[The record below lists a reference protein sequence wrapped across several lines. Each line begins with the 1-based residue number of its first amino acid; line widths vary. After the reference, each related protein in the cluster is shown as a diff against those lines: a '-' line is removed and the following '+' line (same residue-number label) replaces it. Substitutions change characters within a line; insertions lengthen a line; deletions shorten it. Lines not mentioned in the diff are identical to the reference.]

1 MTQVLEGIRV
11 LDFGRYIAGPFC
23 AALLGDLGADV
34 IRIERVGGG
43 EDRYVSPVMADGTGA
58 GFFQMNRN
66 KRSLTLNPTLPE
78 GREIVKKLVA
88 TADVVVANLPA
99 PTLKAMGLD
108 LDSLHAINPQ
118 IVLATASAFGS
129 EGPYSER
136 VGFDGIGQV
145 MSGGTY
151 LTGQPD
157 MPQRCLVPYVDFATA
172 TNCAFGT
179 LAALM
184 ARAKTGKGQMVE
196 GSLLRSAL
204 TVSNTYVIEEDILAL
219 DRQRRGN
226 RAYNAGPS
234 DIFKTKD
241 GWILAQVVG
250 NNLFKRWAMLVGCED
265 WLTDPRFKDD
275 DSRANNGEVISEK
288 MNEWC
293 ADYTSA
299 QAIAILAENRIPAG
313 EVLSPRDVLQ
323 DPQAQT
329 MLLAQ
334 DYPGLEKPAQV
345 VGPPAQL
352 SDTPAVFHRRA
363 PTEGEHTDEVL
374 GEIGFGAAEIAE
386 LRSKQVI

>member
-1 MTQVLEGIRV
+1 MVKVLEGVRV
-11 LDFGRYIAGPFC
+11 LDFGRYIAGPYC

-43 EDRYVSPVMADGTGA
+43 EDRFVSPVMEDGTGA
-58 GFFQMNRN
+58 GFFQVNRN
-66 KRSLTLNPTLPE
+66 KRSLSLNPTKPE
-78 GREIVKKLVA
+78 GREIVKALVK

-99 PTLKAMGLD
+99 PTLKSMGLD
-108 LDSLHAINPQ
+108 LESLHDINPKV
-118 IVLATASAFGS
+118 ILATASAFGS

-145 MSGGTY
+145 MSGSTH

-172 TNCAFGT
+172 TNCAYGT

-184 ARAKTGKGQMVE
+184 ARDKTGVGQMVE

-204 TVSNTYVIEEDILAL
+204 TVSNTYLIEEDILAL
-219 DRQRRGN
+219 NRQRRGN

-250 NNLFKRWAMLVGCED
+250 NNLFKRWVTLVDCEQ
-265 WLTDPRFKDD
+265 WLDDERFKDD
-275 DSRANNGEVISEK
+275 DSRAVNGEVISAK

-293 ADYTSA
+293 ADYTSTE
-299 QAIAILAENRIPAG
+299 AIELLAKSRIPAG
-313 EVLSPRDVLQ
+313 EVLSPNAVLE
-323 DPQAQT
+323 DPQVQT
-329 MLLAQ
+329 MLKPQ
-334 DYPGLEKPAQV
+334 PYPDLGKPAQV
-345 VGPPAQL
+345 VGPPVSL
-352 SDTPAVFHRRA
+352 SDTPTDFYRRA
-363 PTEGEHTDEVL
+363 PTAGEHTDEVL
-374 GEIGFGAAEIAE
+374 AEIGYDEKQIIQ
-386 LRSKQVI
+386 LRENRII